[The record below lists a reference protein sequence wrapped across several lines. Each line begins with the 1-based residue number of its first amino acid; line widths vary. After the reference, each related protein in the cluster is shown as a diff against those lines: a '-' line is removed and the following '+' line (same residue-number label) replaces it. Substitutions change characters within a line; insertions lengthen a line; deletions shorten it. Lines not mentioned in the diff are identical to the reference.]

1 MDTVNTLRELWRLRL
16 LVGGVCVVALLA
28 GLAIL
33 YEPSFPPKSRQYDVG
48 VATTSILLDT
58 PNSQVVAVAPRG
70 SDTLGLRA
78 NLLASLMVD
87 GVVKTAIARA
97 AGLNPNDLV
106 GVSTSV
112 TDQPVNGPKN
122 PRAPVL
128 TTQVV
133 TDNSSN
139 PLPIIEVTAQ
149 AGNAAAAGRLANA
162 AVVGLREYLDST
174 AATEGI
180 AAAQRLQVS
189 GLSVPQGQTATRGP
203 SDILAFLAVI
213 LVVVLGCA
221 GILGVR
227 ALMRGWN
234 AAAVRERLGGGELLA
249 PEIAPTPDEFEH
261 DGVIWSP
268 GGSFIR
274 PDLSPVRG
282 RLFETPRVLAGAR
295 RIGIENGS
303 ARADQARPGSGATVD
318 PSVGS
323 APWDASPAGDV
334 GLGAA
339 DEALTGE

>member
-1 MDTVNTLRELWRLRL
+1 MDTVKTLRELWRLRL

-33 YEPSFPPKSRQYDVG
+33 YQPSFPPKSRQYDVG

-112 TDQPVNGPKN
+112 TDQPVNRPKD

-133 TDNSSN
+133 TDNRSN
-139 PLPIIEVTAQ
+139 PLPIIVITAQ

-180 AAAQRLQVS
+180 SAAQRLQVS

-203 SDILAFLAVI
+203 SNILAFLAVI
-213 LVVVLGCA
+213 LVFVLGCA
-221 GILGVR
+221 CILGVR

-234 AAAVRERLGGGELLA
+234 AASVRERLGDDELLA
-249 PEIAPTPDEFEH
+249 PEIAPTPDEPFGEEIPH
-261 DGVIWSP
+261 AP
-268 GGSFIR
+268 
-274 PDLSPVRG
+274 PPVLR
-282 RLFETPRVLAGAR
+282 T
-295 RIGIENGS
+295 GS
-303 ARADQARPGSGATVD
+303 ARSWSTGEIIPA
-318 PSVGS
+318 PSVAIIGRVQIDPIQ
-323 APWDASPAGDV
+323 AETA
-334 GLGAA
+334 GLGERLH
-339 DEALTGE
+339 DGQDALVRNFASKPVLNTDTQGFV